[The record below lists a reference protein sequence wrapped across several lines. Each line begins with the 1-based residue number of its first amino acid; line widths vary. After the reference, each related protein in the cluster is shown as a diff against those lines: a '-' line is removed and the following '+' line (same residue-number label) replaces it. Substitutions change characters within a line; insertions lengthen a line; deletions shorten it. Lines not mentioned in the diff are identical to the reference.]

1 MITLTD
7 VLRDIIADNPF
18 LQFGIQKRIF
28 NLSSLSREL
37 QPQVEIRAKKDVRSS
52 AILMALSRLQ
62 RAEQKKV
69 PQREQIHAKSVT
81 IQTGLSI
88 YTFTKTKDV
97 HKGMNMLFIELQKN
111 NGYITICEG
120 TQEITILLDS
130 AHAHRVKHFMP
141 QQPKYHQDRLAA
153 LGLSF
158 DEKLY
163 LPTPGM
169 IYLVLQQLM
178 LQSINLIEV
187 SSTYTELTLYVA
199 EQDAKLAF
207 ETLYRLINAGKDF

>member
-7 VLRDIIADNPF
+7 VLRDLIADNPF
-18 LQFGIQKRIF
+18 LQFGIQKQLF
-28 NLSSLSREL
+28 NLSRLSREL
-37 QPQVEIRAKKDVRSS
+37 QPQIEVRAKKDVRIS

-69 PQREQIHAKSVT
+69 PRREHAHVESVT

-88 YTFTKTKDV
+88 YTFTKTKEV
-97 HKGMNMLFIELQKN
+97 HRGVNILFVELQKN
-111 NGYITICEG
+111 NGYITICESM
-120 TQEITILLDS
+120 QEITILLDT
-130 AHAHRVKHFMP
+130 AHARLVKQFIP
-141 QQPKYHQDRLAA
+141 QKPKHHQDSLAA
-153 LGLSF
+153 LGLTF
-158 DEKLY
+158 NEELY

-178 LQSINLIEV
+178 LQSVNLIEV
-187 SSTYTELTLYVA
+187 SSTYTGLTLYVA

-207 ETLYRLINAGKDF
+207 ETIYRLFRVG